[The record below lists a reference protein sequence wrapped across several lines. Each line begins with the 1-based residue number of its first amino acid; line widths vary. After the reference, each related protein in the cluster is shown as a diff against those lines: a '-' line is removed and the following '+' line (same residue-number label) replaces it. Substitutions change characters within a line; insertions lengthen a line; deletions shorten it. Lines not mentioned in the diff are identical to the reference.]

1 MKSFLYKIIKNHSI
15 LNFEINLPHLILL
28 NRFFYGML
36 LMHFY
41 YYQIPLLF
49 LKNEKL
55 HILYVWPLKWIQLFD
70 NEYPILLGL
79 FILGAIS
86 SLMCVIWPQK
96 RIFRFFAFLFFLICL
111 SYKFSKTSG
120 FSHSYHPVLFASFW
134 LVFMNLEA
142 KEFLTNYRNKF
153 YLLVI
158 HLSVLGTY
166 FLASLWKIRGTMEY
180 FKDSSWTNTK
190 CLESNA
196 AVSYILSRHNSTDF
210 QPLFLD
216 FLEASGI
223 GTFLWVS
230 VILLQF
236 SAIGSSFFPNILKFY
251 GLMLILFHISTHFLM
266 HINFSVSMYIILI
279 FIICHPYTKSKNKPV

>member
-28 NRFFYGML
+28 SRVFYGVL
-36 LMHFY
+36 FINFY
-41 YYQIPLLF
+41 YYQAHALLQ
-49 LKNEKL
+49 NEKL

-79 FILGAIS
+79 FILGAVS

-111 SYKFSKTSG
+111 SYNFSKASG
-120 FSHSYHPVLFASFW
+120 FSHSYHSVLFASFW

-142 KEFLTNYRNKF
+142 KELLTNYRNKF

-166 FLASLWKIRGTMEY
+166 FLSGLWKIRGTMKY

-190 CLESNA
+190 CLESNV
-196 AVSYILSRHNSTDF
+196 AVSYIWNKFNSTDF

-216 FLEASGI
+216 FLEASGA

-251 GLMLILFHISTHFLM
+251 GLMLILFHAATYLLM
-266 HINFSVSMYIILI
+266 HISFSAIMYIILI